1 LEKLENI
8 NLERKSMQDDMIKI
22 AEEQLDLSKKFLF
35 VANEEFH
42 E

>member
-1 LEKLENI
+1 
-8 NLERKSMQDDMIKI
+8 MQEGMLKI

-35 VANEEFH
+35 VADEEFH